1 MACFP
6 RMASSRVEVPLIPGP
21 QPSSF
26 SGPALTL
33 LSGFTQQTFSWPVH
47 TDRWTSLGEDDQVA
61 GQPEGYLRPLRRPGK
76 TRPGDRVKPR
86 PGRRVETRPEG
97 RAGPGLTRRRIVG
110 ISLGRCL
117 IMKQDG
123 FDSEAGKAQLAWPAD

>member
-1 MACFP
+1 
-6 RMASSRVEVPLIPGP
+6 MASSRVEVPLIPGP

-26 SGPALTL
+26 SRPVLTL

-61 GQPEGYLRPLRRPGK
+61 GQPEGYLRPLRRPGT
-76 TRPGDRVKPR
+76 TRPGDRVKP
-86 PGRRVETRPEG
+86 
-97 RAGPGLTRRRIVG
+97 GPTGRRIVG
-110 ISLGRCL
+110 ISLGLCL

-123 FDSEAGKAQLAWPAD
+123 FGSEAGKAQPAWPAG